1 MRITVAVDVMGGDF
15 GPSVT
20 VPAALQVLAEQPD
33 LHLLL
38 VGDEAQIVPLIAFS
52 ASTPRARIE
61 IVHTTEFVTM
71 SDKVSVALRN
81 KKQSSMRLAIN
92 AVRDGQAQACVS
104 AGNTGALMAI
114 GRFVLKMHA
123 GIDRPAIM
131 TALPTQTGHAHML
144 DLGANVDSEP
154 HHLLQFA
161 EMGALVAQALD
172 GHDQPRVGLLNIGEE
187 EIKGNDFIKA
197 THELLR
203 ASSLNYI
210 GYVEGDGIFHGDADV
225 VVCDGFVG
233 NIALKSSEGVAKM
246 MTAMIKAQINRNWLT
261 KLLGLLAYP
270 IWKGLK
276 QEMDPGRYNGAS
288 LVGLTGIVVKS
299 HGSAQI
305 DSFAQALRVAIKEVE
320 TDIPAL
326 LARHFS
332 AAEHAKKALLLAT
345 ESPVETV

>member
-38 VGDEAQIVPLIAFS
+38 VGDEAKIVPLIAFS

-246 MTAMIKAQINRNWLT
+246 MAAMIKAQINRNWLT

-320 TDIPAL
+320 KDIPAL

-345 ESPVETV
+345 ESPVEAV

>member
-1 MRITVAVDVMGGDF
+1 MRITVAVDVMGGDH
-15 GPSVT
+15 GASVT
-20 VPAALQVLAEQPD
+20 VPAALQVLAQQPD

-38 VGDEAQIVPLIAFS
+38 VGDEGLIKPLIASVVS
-52 ASTPRARIE
+52 AQRARIE

-71 SDKVSVALRN
+71 GDKVSVALRN
-81 KKQSSMRLAIN
+81 KKQSSMRLAVN

-114 GRFVLKMHA
+114 GRFVLKTHA

-131 TALPTQTGHAHML
+131 TAMPTQTGHAHML
-144 DLGANVDSEP
+144 DLGANVDSDP
-154 HHLLQFA
+154 HHLVQFA
-161 EMGALVAQALD
+161 EMGSLVAQALD
-172 GHDQPRVGLLNIGEE
+172 GHGQPRVGLLNIGEE

-210 GYVEGDGIFHGDADV
+210 GYVEGDGIFRGDADV

-246 MTAMIKAQINRNWLT
+246 MGAKIKEQINRNWLT
-261 KLLGLLAYP
+261 KLLGMLAYP

-276 QEMDPGRYNGAS
+276 QQMDPGRYNGAS
-288 LVGLTGIVVKS
+288 LVGLSGIVVKS
-299 HGSAQI
+299 HGSAQA
-305 DSFAQALRVAIKEVE
+305 DSFAHALRVAILEVE
-320 TDIPAL
+320 KDIPGL
-326 LARHFS
+326 LSRHFS
-332 AAEHAKKALLLAT
+332 AAEAVKDERAVAT
-345 ESPVETV
+345 ESPTETI

>member
-38 VGDEAQIVPLIAFS
+38 VGDEAQIVPLIALS

-172 GHDQPRVGLLNIGEE
+172 RHDQPRVGLLNIGEE

-246 MTAMIKAQINRNWLT
+246 MAAMIKAQINRNWLT